1 MVVEKMNF
9 EQIGDLIV
17 VVMSAVAVIIF
28 YVYSKNKIAIDK
40 KAMQGDRLAKA
51 EKMIANS
58 ASAIV
63 YQTEKDG
70 GSGQEK
76 LVSAL
81 NYLTAILDMAHLPHP
96 STAYIKGEIEKS
108 VTTMKQTKNAV
119 ESMQTVTGQ
128 YKPFEKTETKK
139 EKKKNA

>member
-1 MVVEKMNF
+1 MSLG
-9 EQIGDLIV
+9 QITDLV
-17 VVMSAVAVIIF
+17 VVVLSVVVTIIF
-28 YVYSKNKIAIDK
+28 YFYSKHKIEIDK
-40 KAMQGDRLAKA
+40 KALQGDALAKA
-51 EKMIANS
+51 EQMIARS
-58 ASAIV
+58 AGAIV
-63 YQTEKDG
+63 FQTDKEG

-76 LVSAL
+76 LVNAF

-128 YKPFEKTETKK
+128 YKPVEKTETKK
-139 EKKKNA
+139 EEKKTA

>member
-1 MVVEKMNF
+1 MNLG
-9 EQIGDLIV
+9 QITDLV
-17 VVMSAVAVIIF
+17 VVVLSVVVTIIF
-28 YVYSKNKIAIDK
+28 YFYSKHKIEIDK
-40 KAMQGDRLAKA
+40 KALQGDALAKA
-51 EKMIANS
+51 EQMIARS
-58 ASAIV
+58 AGAIV
-63 YQTEKDG
+63 FQTDKEG

-76 LVSAL
+76 LVSAF

-128 YKPFEKTETKK
+128 YKPIEKTETKK
-139 EKKKNA
+139 EEKKNA

>member
-1 MVVEKMNF
+1 MSLG
-9 EQIGDLIV
+9 QITDLVIV
-17 VVMSAVAVIIF
+17 VLSVVVTIIF
-28 YVYSKNKIAIDK
+28 YFYSKHKIEIDK
-40 KAMQGDRLAKA
+40 KALQGDALAKA
-51 EKMIANS
+51 EQMIARS
-58 ASAIV
+58 AGAIV
-63 YQTEKDG
+63 FQTDKEG

-76 LVSAL
+76 LVSAF

-128 YKPFEKTETKK
+128 YKPVEKAETKK
-139 EKKKNA
+139 EEKKNA

>member
-1 MVVEKMNF
+1 MSLG
-9 EQIGDLIV
+9 QITDLVIV
-17 VVMSAVAVIIF
+17 VLSVVVTIIF
-28 YVYSKNKIAIDK
+28 YFYSKHKIEIDK
-40 KAMQGDRLAKA
+40 KALQGDALAKA
-51 EKMIANS
+51 EQMIARS
-58 ASAIV
+58 AGAIV
-63 YQTEKDG
+63 FQTDKEG

-76 LVSAL
+76 LVSAF

-128 YKPFEKTETKK
+128 YKPIEKTETKK
-139 EKKKNA
+139 EEKKNA

>member
-1 MVVEKMNF
+1 MSLG
-9 EQIGDLIV
+9 QITDLVIV
-17 VVMSAVAVIIF
+17 VLSVVVTIIF
-28 YVYSKNKIAIDK
+28 YFYSKHKIEIDK
-40 KAMQGDRLAKA
+40 KALQGDELAKA
-51 EKMIANS
+51 EQMIARS
-58 ASAIV
+58 AGAIV
-63 YQTEKDG
+63 FQTDKEG

-76 LVSAL
+76 LVSAF

-128 YKPFEKTETKK
+128 YKPVEKTETKK
-139 EKKKNA
+139 EEKKNA

>member
-1 MVVEKMNF
+1 MNF

-17 VVMSAVAVIIF
+17 VVMSVVAVIIF

-40 KAMQGDRLAKA
+40 KVMQGDRLAKA

-70 GSGQEK
+70 GSGEEK

-119 ESMQTVTGQ
+119 ESMQTITGQ
-128 YKPFEKTETKK
+128 YKSVEKTETKK
-139 EKKKNA
+139 EEKKNA

>member
-1 MVVEKMNF
+1 MSLG
-9 EQIGDLIV
+9 QITDLVIV
-17 VVMSAVAVIIF
+17 VLSVVVTIIF
-28 YVYSKNKIAIDK
+28 YFYSKHKIEIDK
-40 KAMQGDRLAKA
+40 KALQGDALAKA
-51 EKMIANS
+51 EQMIARS
-58 ASAIV
+58 AGAIV
-63 YQTEKDG
+63 FQTDKEG

-76 LVSAL
+76 LVSAF

-128 YKPFEKTETKK
+128 YKPVEKTETKK
-139 EKKKNA
+139 EEK

>member
-1 MVVEKMNF
+1 MSLG
-9 EQIGDLIV
+9 QITDLV
-17 VVMSAVAVIIF
+17 VVVLSVVVTIIF
-28 YVYSKNKIAIDK
+28 YFYSKHKIEIDK
-40 KAMQGDRLAKA
+40 KALQGDALAKA
-51 EKMIANS
+51 EQMIARS
-58 ASAIV
+58 AGAIV
-63 YQTEKDG
+63 FQTDKEG

-76 LVSAL
+76 LVNAF

-108 VTTMKQTKNAV
+108 VTTMKQIKNAV

-139 EKKKNA
+139 EEKKNA

>member
-17 VVMSAVAVIIF
+17 VVMSVVAVIIF

-81 NYLTAILDMAHLPHP
+81 NYLIAILDMAHLPHP

-119 ESMQTVTGQ
+119 ESMQTVTSQ
-128 YKPFEKTETKK
+128 YKPVEKTETKK
-139 EKKKNA
+139 EEKKNA

>member
-1 MVVEKMNF
+1 MSLG
-9 EQIGDLIV
+9 QITDLV
-17 VVMSAVAVIIF
+17 VVVLSVVVTIIF
-28 YVYSKNKIAIDK
+28 YFYSKHKIEIDK
-40 KAMQGDRLAKA
+40 KALQGDALAKS
-51 EKMIANS
+51 EQMIARS
-58 ASAIV
+58 AGAIV
-63 YQTEKDG
+63 FQTDKEG

-76 LVSAL
+76 LVSAF

-139 EKKKNA
+139 EEKKNA

>member
-1 MVVEKMNF
+1 MSLG
-9 EQIGDLIV
+9 QITDLV
-17 VVMSAVAVIIF
+17 VVVLSVVVTIIF
-28 YVYSKNKIAIDK
+28 YFYSKHKIEIDK
-40 KAMQGDRLAKA
+40 KALHGDALAKA
-51 EKMIANS
+51 EQMIARS
-58 ASAIV
+58 AGAIV
-63 YQTEKDG
+63 FQTDKEG

-76 LVSAL
+76 LVNAF

-128 YKPFEKTETKK
+128 YKPVEKTETKK
-139 EKKKNA
+139 EEKKNA

>member
-1 MVVEKMNF
+1 MNAGL
-9 EQIGDLIV
+9 IADSIIV
-17 VVMSAVAVIIF
+17 VLSVAVTIIF

-40 KAMQGDRLAKA
+40 KAMQGDQLAKA

-70 GSGQEK
+70 GSGKEK
-76 LVSAL
+76 LVAAFNAL
-81 NYLTAILDMAHLPHP
+81 INILDMAHLPHP

-108 VTTMKQTKNAV
+108 VATMNQTKDFVDTLQKTTVV
-119 ESMQTVTGQ
+119 E
-128 YKPFEKTETKK
+128 
-139 EKKKNA
+139 EKKKEEK